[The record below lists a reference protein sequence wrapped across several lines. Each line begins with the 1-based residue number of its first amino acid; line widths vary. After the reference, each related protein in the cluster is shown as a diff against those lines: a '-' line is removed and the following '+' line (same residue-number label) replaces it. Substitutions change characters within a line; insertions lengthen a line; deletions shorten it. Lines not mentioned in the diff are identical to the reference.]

1 MFKKVLA
8 TLLSLIICSLIA
20 LSASA
25 APVSGS
31 LTVDIVIAPACA
43 DLIPNNATACD
54 KIDDT
59 IVKIEA
65 DIALTLSVSGLD
77 ISSLTV
83 FTFKGVE
90 SQVFTITGTIGAMTF
105 RDMFIFSPSL
115 VEIEFTRD
123 PITLATRYCINY
135 DTPGDLTPPFL
146 DCPSADLI
154 LYGLIEDVG
163 MYHPAVA
170 NLILGV
176 YFDNAGM
183 LDASLELAKKIVDIS
198 INIAGLTLMTRALFA
213 NFSTGANITADS
225 WYTGI
230 VLGLEGQTVSGITL
244 RSETWFGA
252 RQGLECWGECKPI
265 ERNYGGKVV
274 TNFSAQEEKI
284 FIRNLVLAGI
294 TNNFRVEFK
303 FDQGPSIPSGLTYV
317 EWNARFTLLPL
328 NLNLSNTLRL
338 NGNFLPQ
345 FDALVFAYKFGDM
358 SVTAIFYAYVSVVGQ
373 WEAQLAEFITTF
385 DPPGATITSDLILC
399 KETVFVGSCLAGV
412 LEHDIYLAASM
423 GDVSINM
430 RAIFYGL
437 VTNFQELW
445 VDIAFRVNTVT
456 LKGTFVTATET
467 VRAIGFSFIVR
478 Y

>member
-1 MFKKVLA
+1 MFKKLCA
-8 TLLSLIICSLIA
+8 YLSCLSFCSLLA
-20 LSASA
+20 LTASA

-43 DLIPNNATACD
+43 DLIPNNATVCD

-123 PITLATRYCINY
+123 PVSLATRYCINAS
-135 DTPGDLTPPFL
+135 TPGDLTPPFL
-146 DCPSADLI
+146 DCPGADLT
-154 LYGLIEDVG
+154 LYALIEDVG
-163 MYHPAVA
+163 IYHPAVA

-176 YFDNAGM
+176 YFDSASM
-183 LDASLELAKKIVDIS
+183 LDAPLELAKKIVDINL
-198 INIAGLTLMTRALFA
+198 NIAGLTLTTRALFA
-213 NFSTGANITADS
+213 NFTTGAGVSADT
-225 WYTGI
+225 WNTGI
-230 VLGLEGQTVSGITL
+230 ILALEGQTVSGITL

-252 RQGLECWGECKPI
+252 RQGLECWGECKPV
-265 ERNYGGKVV
+265 ERNYGGKVIS
-274 TNFSAQEEKI
+274 NFSAQEEKI

-294 TNNFRVEFK
+294 INNFRVEFK
-303 FDQGPSIPSGLTYV
+303 FDQGLSVNSGLTYV
-317 EWNARFTLLPL
+317 EWNTRFLLLPL
-328 NLNLSNTLRL
+328 NLTLNNTLRL
-338 NGNFLPQ
+338 NGSFLPQ
-345 FDALVFAYKFGDM
+345 FDALVFSYKAGDM
-358 SVTAIFYAYVSVVGQ
+358 SVTAIFYAYISLVGT
-373 WEAQLAEFITTF
+373 WEMQIAEFVTTF

-399 KETVFVGSCLAGV
+399 KESLFVGSCTGGT
-412 LEHDIYLAASM
+412 LEHDIYIAANV
-423 GDVSINM
+423 GDVSANF

-437 VTNFQELW
+437 ITNFHELW
-445 VDIAFRVNTVT
+445 VDIAFRINNVT

-467 VRAIGFSFIVR
+467 VRALGFSFIVR